1 MILRSMVLMTAL
13 NVAKAAASLVISI
26 MIASVVSPAE
36 FGLVAFA
43 IPLMAFI
50 MLVTDLGLSSA
61 IVRHPELDAN
71 QAGSAMG
78 MMAIAGLVGGLL
90 MASAA
95 TPIENAIHLHGV
107 AKVLLGFALVTA
119 LSIWAT
125 CPRALMERKLAYPRI
140 AAVEAVAL
148 LSALAVFWIG
158 VRLGLGILA
167 LVAFHVSLQAIRAVA
182 FTWMARSLFVLGLD
196 FARISGLAR
205 VGGWVFVT
213 NLLSYS
219 ARNVDRLLIASV
231 LGAASLGL
239 YGLAYQFMTIP
250 LILISWPVSGVL
262 LSTLARMKKDSPDK
276 AQVICAVITATATIT
291 LPMMSFFVFG
301 LRYPIE
307 VFYAS
312 RWEGLAQIIAI
323 LAPVGAFQAV
333 AVYNSAVLVERG
345 MVRLNFHLG
354 LLNGLAL
361 SGVFFATVWFGLSTL
376 IVAYAVA
383 AVLVSA
389 TMIYFM
395 CREAGIGPGSFFRC
409 ILPGAAASVSGTA
422 AVAATTGFAPASH
435 VAWLLG
441 ALVYLGVVML
451 VYVLQRGRLLASL
464 RALSNARVAVALSR

>member
-26 MIASVVSPAE
+26 MIAGVVSPAE

-61 IVRHPELDAN
+61 IVRHPDLDAHE
-71 QAGSAMG
+71 AGSAMG
-78 MMAIAGLVGGLL
+78 MMGIAGLIGGLL
-90 MASAA
+90 MASVAA
-95 TPIENAIHLHGV
+95 PIERAIHLPGV
-107 AKVLLGFALVTA
+107 AHVLLGFSIVTA

-125 CPRALMERKLAYPRI
+125 CPRSLMERKLAYQQI
-140 AAVEAVAL
+140 ASVEAVAL
-148 LSALAVFWIG
+148 ACSLAVFWAG
-158 VRLGLGILA
+158 VHWGAGVLS
-167 LVAFHVSLQAIRAVA
+167 LVAFHIALQAVRATA
-182 FTWMARSLFVLGLD
+182 FTWMARSLFILGFD
-196 FARISGLAR
+196 IARIAGLAR

-219 ARNVDRLLIASV
+219 ARNIDRFLIGSV

-262 LSTLARMKKDSPDK
+262 LSTLARMKKDPAQQ
-276 AQVICAVITATATIT
+276 AQVLRAVITATATIT
-291 LPMMSFFVFG
+291 LPMMTFFVFG
-301 LRYPIE
+301 LRFPIE
-307 VFYAS
+307 KFYAS
-312 RWEGLAQIIAI
+312 HWDGLAGIIAV
-323 LAPVGAFQAV
+323 LAPVGAVQAI

-345 MVRLNFHLG
+345 LVKLNFNLG

-376 IVAYAVA
+376 IASYAVA

-389 TMIYFM
+389 TMLFFM
-395 CREAGIGPGSFFRC
+395 CREAGIGASSFMRC
-409 ILPGAAASVSGTA
+409 IAPGAAASAAGVA
-422 AVAATTGFAPASH
+422 AVAAATGLAPNSQA
-435 VAWLLG
+435 AWLL
-441 ALVYLGVVML
+441 AVA
-451 VYVLQRGRLLASL
+451 VYVGAVLLVVALQRRPLLDSV
-464 RALSNARVAVALSR
+464 RALSNARPAVAVTR